1 MGDLPIKKQQNQLN
15 KIIAQEKKNNF
26 RGIFNL
32 NETLKS
38 FSWTRPKS
46 RGISRVSSAPQ
57 GSNQNNGIPFQWL
70 LLLLSGSNHY
80 NGQMYTL
87 V

>member
-15 KIIAQEKKNNF
+15 KINAQEKNNF

-38 FSWTRPKS
+38 FFSTHPRTR
-46 RGISRVSSAPQ
+46 
-57 GSNQNNGIPFQWL
+57 
-70 LLLLSGSNHY
+70 
-80 NGQMYTL
+80 
-87 V
+87 

>member
-15 KIIAQEKKNNF
+15 KINAQEKNNF

-38 FSWTRPKS
+38 FSLTYPRTRWYHPREFCASGKQPQS
-46 RGISRVSSAPQ
+46 RYTVNAVAIICYREAALFTVSC
-57 GSNQNNGIPFQWL
+57 IL
-70 LLLLSGSNHY
+70 
-80 NGQMYTL
+80 
-87 V
+87 

>member
-15 KIIAQEKKNNF
+15 KNNAQEKKNNF

-38 FSWTRPKS
+38 FFSTHPRTR
-46 RGISRVSSAPQ
+46 
-57 GSNQNNGIPFQWL
+57 
-70 LLLLSGSNHY
+70 
-80 NGQMYTL
+80 
-87 V
+87 

>member
-15 KIIAQEKKNNF
+15 KNNAQEKNNF

-38 FSWTRPKS
+38 FFSTHPRTR
-46 RGISRVSSAPQ
+46 
-57 GSNQNNGIPFQWL
+57 
-70 LLLLSGSNHY
+70 
-80 NGQMYTL
+80 
-87 V
+87 